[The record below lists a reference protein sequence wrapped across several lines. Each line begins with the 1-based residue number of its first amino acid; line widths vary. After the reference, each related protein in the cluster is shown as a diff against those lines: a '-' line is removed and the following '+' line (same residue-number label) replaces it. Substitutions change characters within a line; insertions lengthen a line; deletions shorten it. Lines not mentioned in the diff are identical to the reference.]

1 MVLRPAK
8 VAPLG
13 AGHDHAIVDVPFT
26 ALIDGR
32 RFRGRGLSLVSAH
45 VTGLMGTTTAGTP
58 HTVRLVFEF
67 SGFAITLE
75 VLALVRDATDAA
87 GGVVLDFTEP
97 SGPHLPQLRHILNAY
112 IAGDLVAL
120 GEVIGVAG
128 TTPPKPAR
136 VIETGQGRRTLQ
148 GSGIVALTV
157 LLVGLSAG
165 LIYQRNYVRLLPDLG
180 TVMRQGE
187 TLRATA
193 SGQIAFVDL
202 TAPMGQVALA
212 ITTTSGDVLS
222 LTMPCDCTAN
232 SLGLAVGSTVLAGE
246 PVLQVAQK
254 DAALIV
260 AGTVPLA
267 LGFDLA
273 RGDQVELALPDG
285 TRVLADLAQPTRDLA
300 TFIPRDAL
308 PDALI
313 GQPVQV
319 RLIRESGLLTSA
331 LAQAR
336 HWVLN
341 LSGSI

>member
-32 RFRGRGLSLVSAH
+32 RFRGRGLSLVSAY
-45 VTGLMGTTTAGTP
+45 VTGLMGANTVGTP
-58 HTVRLVFEF
+58 HPVRLVFEF
-67 SGFAITLE
+67 AGFAVTLE
-75 VLALVRDATDAA
+75 VLAHVRDATDAA
-87 GGVVLDFTEP
+87 GGVVLDFAEP

-128 TTPPKPAR
+128 TTPPKPAKGG
-136 VIETGQGRRTLQ
+136 EADQGRRVVQVGGLA
-148 GSGIVALTV
+148 ALTA
-157 LLVGLSAG
+157 LLVALSAG
-165 LIYQRNYVRLLPDLG
+165 LIYQRNYVQLLPDLG

-222 LTMPCDCTAN
+222 LTMPCDCTAG
-232 SLGLAVGSTVLAGE
+232 SLGPGVGSTVLAGE
-246 PVLQVAQK
+246 PVLQVAQR
-254 DAALIV
+254 DAAVVV
-260 AGTVPLA
+260 AGPVPMT
-267 LGFDLA
+267 LGYDLA

-285 TRVLADLAQPTRDLA
+285 SRVLADPVLPIRDLA
-300 TFIPRDAL
+300 TFIPREAL

-319 RLIRESGLLTSA
+319 RLIRESGPLTSA
-331 LAQAR
+331 LATAR

-341 LSGSI
+341 LSGSL